1 MIAPACDG
9 VDDSSGEHMAM
20 IALTHDCVDD
30 SFDGKHC
37 RWLLRQGIALTIAL
51 TDDVIDIT
59 LAGVSIDESFVRRRA
74 ATFMIASAS
83 GGIHGY
89 FGGWWN

>member
-1 MIAPACDG
+1 
-9 VDDSSGEHMAM
+9 M

-37 RWLLRQGIALTIAL
+37 RWLLRQGTALTIAL
-51 TDDVIDIT
+51 AGDVIDIT
-59 LAGVSIDESFVRRRA
+59 LVGVSIDKSFVRRRA

-83 GGIHGY
+83 GGIDG
-89 FGGWWN
+89 